1 MRFARLAI
9 VTLLTLASTR
19 VTAQQQSSTPPRQ
32 QTDTS
37 RKAPGSGVHQGDFIV
52 KTITLH
58 HLSSGEAMRL
68 LSPYSVSPGGGVFE
82 VPNVRAVTIREVPRI
97 YSDMMNV
104 LEKYDREPAS
114 VVLNFQLV
122 AAEPTNTRDPAVAGI
137 DSLLRNV
144 LKFSGYRLLG
154 TAVATTGE
162 NHMVTQTIAGD
173 SETLSL
179 TVSVSD
185 VRVEGN
191 DASVNLRVS
200 LERPAVPATT
210 SAYGRPRADLLSTG
224 VTVPMG
230 QTVLLGTSASENGQ
244 RALILTVRPQLAKR

>member
-1 MRFARLAI
+1 
-9 VTLLTLASTR
+9 
-19 VTAQQQSSTPPRQ
+19 
-32 QTDTS
+32 
-37 RKAPGSGVHQGDFIV
+37 V
-52 KTITLH
+52 KTVALH

-68 LSPYSVSPGGGVFE
+68 LSPYSVTPNGGVFE
-82 VPNVRAVTIREVPRI
+82 VPNVRAVTIREVPRV
-97 YSDMMNV
+97 YNEMLGV
-104 LEKYDREPAS
+104 LEKYDREPAA

-122 AAEPTNTRDPAVAGI
+122 VAEPTNTRDPAVAGI

-162 NHMVTQTIAGD
+162 NHIVTQTIAGD

-179 TVSVSD
+179 SVEVRD
-185 VRVEGN
+185 VRVDGN
-191 DASVNLRVS
+191 DASVTLHVA
-200 LERPAVPATT
+200 LERPAVAPTT
-210 SAYGRPRADLLSTG
+210 NSYGHARADLLSTG
-224 VTVPMG
+224 LTVPMG

>member
-1 MRFARLAI
+1 
-9 VTLLTLASTR
+9 
-19 VTAQQQSSTPPRQ
+19 
-32 QTDTS
+32 
-37 RKAPGSGVHQGDFIV
+37 
-52 KTITLH
+52 
-58 HLSSGEAMRL
+58 MRL
-68 LSPYSVSPGGGVFE
+68 LSPYSVPPGGGVFE
-82 VPNVRAVTIREVPRI
+82 VPNARAVTIREVPRI